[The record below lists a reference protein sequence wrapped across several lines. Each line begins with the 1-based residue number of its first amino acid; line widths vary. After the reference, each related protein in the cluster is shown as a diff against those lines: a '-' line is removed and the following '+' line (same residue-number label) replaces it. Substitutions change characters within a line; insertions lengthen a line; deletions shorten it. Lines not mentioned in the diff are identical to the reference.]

1 MSRRAGGRGGP
12 VGRRAALPLLTL
24 AAGLAALPWLACGV
38 RADREQAAA
47 GPYPHAPMVLIS
59 IDTLRSDHLPAYGY
73 RGVETPAIDRLR
85 RDSLLFERAYSHVPL
100 TLPSHC
106 SILSGRLPGDHGV
119 RDNVGYR
126 FDAARQQSLPLV
138 LARAGY
144 ATGGAVSAYVLR
156 RATGIG
162 EGFGFWDS
170 QVQMQLG
177 AALGQSRRPGR
188 ETARVAIDWL
198 RKTAGGPF
206 FLFLHLYEPHS
217 PYTPPEPF
225 ASRYKPS
232 PYDGEIAEA
241 DAVVG
246 EVLAELDRLGVYQ
259 RAIVLLLSDHGEGLG
274 EHGEQ
279 EHGLLLYRTT
289 LQVPLLLKLPG
300 SRLGGGSVAAP
311 VQLVDVYP
319 TLLSLAG
326 IQPPAGLPGRS
337 LLDVARGGGSAAG
350 GAGEGAAEREIYAET
365 FYPRLHFGW
374 SDLSSLVRGRFHYV
388 QGPDP
393 ELYDLAADR
402 QELRNV
408 RDAERR
414 SFADLRGRLRGYQ
427 RELAAPAAV
436 DAETARQL
444 AALGYGGGIAKP
456 AAGPGGQAID
466 PKTRI
471 GTLADL
477 NSAMALYFRHQYA
490 EAVPAFRRALA
501 ANPQLVDAWEHLG
514 DSLEQ
519 LGRFDEALAAFR
531 QAMKTSA
538 GVSHV
543 AISTGSLLLRMG
555 RIDEA
560 QAHAELA
567 RAVSPAAANSL
578 LAEVALARHQPA
590 AAERAARAAVAAE
603 DERVAP
609 RLTLAEALVAL
620 DRLPEALA
628 ETDRALAELAQRA
641 AGQKFPRLWYVRG
654 DILARLRRDG
664 EAEQAFRR
672 EIDGFPADL
681 RTYSS
686 LAALYASEGKPDA
699 AVAVLRR
706 MVEANT
712 ESPAAFAEAVKTLRV
727 LGDAQG
733 AADLLRYARG
743 RHPES
748 AELRALDHRG

>member
-1 MSRRAGGRGGP
+1 MPMARF
-12 VGRRAALPLLTL
+12 ALVLLVT
-24 AAGLAALPWLACGV
+24 ALPWLACRGGSRGSGGV
-38 RADREQAAA
+38 GPFPRA
-47 GPYPHAPMVLIS
+47 PIVLIS

-73 RGVETPAIDRLR
+73 RGLETPAIDRLR
-85 RDSLLFERAYSHVPL
+85 RDSLMFERAYSHVPL

-106 SILSGRLPGDHGV
+106 SILSGRLPGEHGV

-126 FDAARQQSLPLV
+126 FDAARQRSLPLV
-138 LARAGY
+138 LGKAGY

-162 EGFGFWDS
+162 DGFGFWDS

-177 AALGQSRRPGR
+177 AALGQSRRAGR

-198 RKTAGGPF
+198 RKVAGGPF

-225 ASRYKPS
+225 ATRYQAS

-246 EVLAELDRLGVYQ
+246 EVLAELERLQVYE
-259 RAIVLLLSDHGEGLG
+259 RAIILLLSDHGEGLG

-300 SRLGGGSVAAP
+300 SRLSGGSVAEP

-319 TLLSLAG
+319 TLLALAG
-326 IQPPAGLPGRS
+326 LTLPAGLPGRS
-337 LLDVARGGGSAAG
+337 LLDRGGGGEAASGAGGGAAG
-350 GAGEGAAEREIYAET
+350 RAGQGATGGSHGGGEREIYAET

-374 SDLSSLVRGRFHYV
+374 SDLSSLIRGRFHYI

-393 ELYDLAADR
+393 ELYDLAGDR

-414 SFADLRGRLRGYQ
+414 SFADLRGRMRGFQ

-456 AAGPGGQAID
+456 AAGPGGKAID

-471 GTLADL
+471 GTLANL
-477 NSAMALYFRHQYA
+477 STAMGLYFRHQYT
-490 EAVPAFRRALA
+490 EAVPAFRRALD

-514 DSLEQ
+514 DSLQQ
-519 LGRFDEALAAFR
+519 LGRLDEALAAFK
-531 QAMKTSA
+531 QAMKMSA

-543 AISTGSLLLRMG
+543 AVSTGALLLRMG
-555 RIDEA
+555 HIDEA
-560 QAHAELA
+560 AAHAELA
-567 RAVSPAAANSL
+567 RSVSPAAANAL

-590 AAERAARAAVAAE
+590 IAEREARAAVAAE

-609 RLTLAEALVAL
+609 LLTLAQALVAEGKL
-620 DRLPEALA
+620 QEALA

-641 AGQKFPRLWYVRG
+641 AGQRFPRLWYVRG
-654 DILARLRRDG
+654 DILARLQRDA

-672 EIDGFPADL
+672 EIEGFPADL

-686 LAALYASEGKPDA
+686 LAALYASEGRSDEA
-699 AVAVLRR
+699 IAVVRQ
-706 MVEANT
+706 MVEANG

-727 LGDAQG
+727 LGDAQD
-733 AADLLRYARG
+733 AAALLRYARG

-748 AELRALDHRG
+748 AELRALDLHG

>member
-1 MSRRAGGRGGP
+1 MSRGSAARHAGW
-12 VGRRAALPLLTL
+12 PLLAL
-24 AAGLAALPWLACGV
+24 AVLAALPWLGCGG
-38 RADREQAAA
+38 RANREQGAA
-47 GPYPHAPMVLIS
+47 GPFPRAPIVLIS

-73 RGVETPAIDRLR
+73 RGLETPAIDRLR

-106 SILSGRLPGDHGV
+106 SILSGRLPGEHGV

-126 FDAARQQSLPLV
+126 FDAARQRSLPLV
-138 LARAGY
+138 LGKAGY

-156 RATGIG
+156 RATGIAG
-162 EGFGFWDS
+162 GFDFWDS

-177 AALGQSRRPGR
+177 AGLGQSRRPGR
-188 ETARVAIDWL
+188 ETARVAIDWV
-198 RKTAGGPF
+198 RKAAGGPF

-225 ASRYKPS
+225 ASRYKTS

-246 EVLAELDRLGVYQ
+246 EVLAELERLGVYQ
-259 RAIVLLLSDHGEGLG
+259 RAIVVLLSDHGEGLG

-300 SRLGGGSVAAP
+300 SRRGGGSVAAP
-311 VQLVDVYP
+311 AQLVDVYP

-326 IQPPAGLPGRS
+326 IEPPAGLPGRS
-337 LLDVARGGGSAAG
+337 LLDAGSGGGGG
-350 GAGEGAAEREIYAET
+350 GAAADREIYAET

-374 SDLSSLVRGRFHYV
+374 SDLSSLVRGRFHYI

-402 QELRNV
+402 GELHDV

-456 AAGPGGQAID
+456 ATGAGGAAVD

-477 NSAMALYFRHQYA
+477 NAAMGLYFRHQYA
-490 EAVPAFRRALA
+490 DAVPAFRRALA

-531 QAMKTSA
+531 QAMKMSA

-543 AISTGSLLLRMG
+543 AISTGALLLRMG
-555 RIDEA
+555 RVDEA

-567 RAVSPAAANSL
+567 RTVSPAAANSL

-620 DRLPEALA
+620 GRLPEALA

-654 DILARLRRDG
+654 DVLARLQRDA
-664 EAEQAFRR
+664 EAEQAFLR

-686 LAALYASEGKPDA
+686 LAALYASEGKSEA
-699 AVAVLRR
+699 AVAILRR
-706 MVEANT
+706 MVEGNA